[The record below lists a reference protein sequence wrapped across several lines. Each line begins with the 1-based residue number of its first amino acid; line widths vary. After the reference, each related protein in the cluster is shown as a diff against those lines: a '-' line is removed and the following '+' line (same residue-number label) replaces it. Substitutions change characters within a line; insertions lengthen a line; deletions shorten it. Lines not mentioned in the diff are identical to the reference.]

1 MLYEIN
7 EHKDETELL
16 PEPAV
21 RTATPPSPAVDIL
34 SLATA
39 TPEFKMSQK
48 EAFERVKRITPHLV
62 RLEGIYTGSAIE
74 TRHSCVSP
82 DWCEQPHGW
91 EERMSVFRSEAMKLL
106 EKVAIQ
112 AVAEASLEMSDIDVL
127 VTNTTTGVAVPSID
141 AMLIN
146 RLKLKETITR
156 LPIFGFG
163 CSGGAAGLARAA
175 QLAQAMPGA
184 NVLFVTIDLC
194 TLAVRSND
202 HSLTNFVAAALFGDG
217 AAGIVLRCP
226 ARGRGNGQAQT
237 SKPVAR
243 LVATGEHLLHSTE
256 NYLGLDVKDDGFG
269 MVLSSQL
276 PALVRENLSPAV
288 AHFLKRNDMSLAEF
302 DGYVI
307 HCGGRKILETAEE
320 ILGASRDQMAHAWGV
335 MRDYGNMS
343 SATVLFVLQRA
354 MAAGETG
361 RHLLAAFGFG
371 FSAHF
376 AVIDLYTRSWLL
388 GPASG
393 TGPDT

>member
-1 MLYEIN
+1 MLYELD
-7 EHKDETELL
+7 ERDAETELRL
-16 PEPAV
+16 EPAV
-21 RTATPPSPAVDIL
+21 RTATPPAPAVDIL

-39 TPEFKMSQK
+39 TPEFKMTQK
-48 EAFERVKRITPHLV
+48 EAFERVKRITPHLA

-91 EERMSVFRSEAMKLL
+91 EERMSVFRREAMKLL
-106 EKVAIQ
+106 EKVSVQ
-112 AVAEASLEMSDIDVL
+112 AVAEAGLEMSDIDVL
-127 VTNTTTGVAVPSID
+127 VTNTTTGVAVPSFD

-146 RLKLKETITR
+146 RLKLRETITR

-163 CSGGAAGLARAA
+163 CSGGAAGLARAS
-175 QLAQAMPGA
+175 QLARAMPGA
-184 NVLFVTIDLC
+184 NVLFVTFDLC

-217 AAGIVLRCP
+217 AAGIVLRSP
-226 ARGRGNGQAQT
+226 KRDSRNGQAGT
-237 SKPVAR
+237 SKPIAR
-243 LVATGEHLLHSTE
+243 LVATGEHFLHSTE

-269 MVLSSQL
+269 MLLSPQM
-276 PALVRENLSPAV
+276 PALVRENLGPAV
-288 AHFLKRNDMSLAEF
+288 SQFLKRNDMSLMEF
-302 DGYVI
+302 DGYLI
-307 HCGGRKILETAEE
+307 HAGGRKILETAEE
-320 ILGASRDQMAHAWGV
+320 ILGTSREQMAHAWGV

-354 MAAGETG
+354 MAAGEKG

-376 AVIDLYTRSWLL
+376 AVIDL
-388 GPASG
+388 
-393 TGPDT
+393 

>member
-1 MLYEIN
+1 MLYDLN
-7 EHKDETELL
+7 DRDDDTELL
-16 PEPAV
+16 LEPAV
-21 RTATPPSPAVDIL
+21 RKTTPTAPTVDIL

-39 TPEFKMSQK
+39 TPEYKMTQK
-48 EAFERVKRITPHLV
+48 EAFERVKRITPHLA
-62 RLEGIYTGSAIE
+62 RLEGIYTSSAIE

-91 EERMSVFRSEAMKLL
+91 EERMSVFRTEAMKLL

-112 AVAEASLEMSDIDVL
+112 AVADAGLEMSDIDVL
-127 VTNTTTGVAVPSID
+127 VTNSTTGVVVPSID

-163 CSGGAAGLARAA
+163 CSGGAAGLARAS

-194 TLAVRSND
+194 SLAVRAND

-217 AAGIVLRCP
+217 AAGIVLRSP
-226 ARGRGNGQAQT
+226 GRGSTNGQAKA
-237 SKPVAR
+237 SNPIAR
-243 LVATGEHLLHSTE
+243 IAATGEHLIHNTE

-269 MVLSSQL
+269 MVLSSQM
-276 PALVRENLSPAV
+276 PALVRDNLGPAV
-288 AHFLKRNDMSLAEF
+288 SSFLKRNGMSLEEF
-302 DGYVI
+302 DGYLI
-307 HCGGRKILETAEE
+307 HAGGRKILETAEE
-320 ILGASRDQMAHAWGV
+320 VLGVGRDQMAHAWGV

-354 MAAGETG
+354 IAAGETG

-376 AVIDLYTRSWLL
+376 AVIDL
-388 GPASG
+388 
-393 TGPDT
+393 